1 MKAVILAGGLGKRLR
16 PLTNERPKTMIEV
29 CGVPIIGWQLD
40 WLARHDIRQV
50 IISIGYLKQVVTD
63 YVGSGSKFGV
73 SVEYSQEDEPLGTG
87 GGLKITRNLV
97 GREERNFLMLYGD
110 IITDLDLSRLIDD
123 MESNVGDALGALA
136 VIPVRSPF
144 GIVDFEKGRAKSFRE
159 KPILDEYLMNA
170 GVYCFSR
177 DIFDYLPDRGSLESV
192 TLPLLAKENKLLV
205 TAYPSLST
213 KWRSIDS
220 HKDIDEARLEFSE
233 LTPKIRAKVL

>member
-40 WLARHDIRQV
+40 WLARHGVRHV
-50 IISIGYLKQVVTD
+50 IISIGYLKQIVMD
-63 YVGSGSKFGV
+63 YVGSGAKFGV
-73 SVEYSQEDEPLGTG
+73 SVEYSYEDEPLGTG

-97 GREERNFLMLYGD
+97 RREERNFLMLYGD
-110 IITDLDLSRLIDD
+110 ILTDLDPSRLIED
-123 MESNVGDALGALA
+123 MESNAGDALGTLA
-136 VIPVRSPF
+136 AIPLRSPF
-144 GIVDFEKGRAKSFRE
+144 GIVDFDRGRAKSFRE

-205 TAYPSLST
+205 SAYPSLST

-220 HKDIDEARLEFSE
+220 HKDIDEAELEFAKDV
-233 LTPKIRAKVL
+233 PDIRMVTS